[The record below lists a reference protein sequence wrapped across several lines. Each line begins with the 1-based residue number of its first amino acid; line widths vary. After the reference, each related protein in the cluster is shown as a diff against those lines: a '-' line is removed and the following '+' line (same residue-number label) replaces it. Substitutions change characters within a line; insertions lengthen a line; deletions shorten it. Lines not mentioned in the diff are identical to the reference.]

1 MTKPK
6 SPGPEALY
14 LGRQNEHTT
23 QRQHML
29 AWLESLEAAG
39 YSARSVEGYRER
51 LLPFMT
57 WCEERGLLYAPQISL
72 AVLEAYQ
79 RHLRSYRKADG
90 NTLAVGGQLSRLSA
104 VKNFFRWLLK
114 RHVILYSPAEM
125 LPLPKEEKRL
135 PAQVFSEQETRQVLQ
150 SLDTEK
156 PLGLR
161 NRAILEV
168 LWSTGIRRMEVANL
182 MLSDVD
188 FTRGVVNVRQGK
200 GKKDRVV
207 PVGHVALEWVTRY
220 LRNVRPHLT
229 QRADSRHLFVTYH
242 GKGLNRGTLTQI
254 GGETI
259 REKARIQKPGA
270 CHIFRHS
277 MATQM
282 LDNGADTR
290 HIQAILG
297 HEKLETTQVYT
308 RVAIGHLQEVHA
320 LTHPEEQDGT
330 WTDRHGSASDAVA
343 AEPQT
348 RRERNHAEMERAL
361 VSRKRSRRR

>member
-14 LGRQNEHTT
+14 LSRQNEHTT
-23 QRQHML
+23 QRRHVL

-51 LLPFMT
+51 VLPFVT

-90 NTLAVGGQLSRLSA
+90 NTLAVGGQLNRLSA
-104 VKNFFRWLLK
+104 VKNFYRWLLK

-125 LPLPKEEKRL
+125 LTLPKEEKRL
-135 PAQVFSEQETRQVLQ
+135 PAQVFSEQETRQVLG

-182 MLSDVD
+182 MLCDVD

-220 LRNVRPHLT
+220 LRDVRPRLAY
-229 QRADSRHLFVTYH
+229 RFDSGHLFITWH
-242 GKGLNRGTLTQI
+242 GKGL
-254 GGETI
+254 
-259 REKARIQKPGA
+259 
-270 CHIFRHS
+270 
-277 MATQM
+277 
-282 LDNGADTR
+282 
-290 HIQAILG
+290 
-297 HEKLETTQVYT
+297 
-308 RVAIGHLQEVHA
+308 
-320 LTHPEEQDGT
+320 
-330 WTDRHGSASDAVA
+330 
-343 AEPQT
+343 
-348 RRERNHAEMERAL
+348 
-361 VSRKRSRRR
+361 

>member
-14 LGRQNEHTT
+14 LSRQNEHTT
-23 QRQHML
+23 QRRHML

-51 LLPFMT
+51 VLPFVT
-57 WCEERGLLYAPQISL
+57 WCEERGLLYAPQVSL
-72 AVLEAYQ
+72 SVLEAYQ

-90 NTLAVGGQLSRLSA
+90 NTLAVGGQLNRLSA
-104 VKNFFRWLLK
+104 VKNFYRWLLK

-125 LPLPKEEKRL
+125 LTLPKEEKRL
-135 PAQVFSEQETRQVLQ
+135 PAQVFSEQETRQVLG

-182 MLSDVD
+182 MLCDVD

-207 PVGHVALEWVTRY
+207 PVGHVALAWVMRY
-220 LRNVRPHLT
+220 LRDVRPHLT
-229 QRADSRHLFVTYH
+229 QRADSGHLFVTYH
-242 GKGLNRGTLTQI
+242 GKGLSRGTLTQI

-297 HEKLETTQVYT
+297 HEKLETTQIYT

-320 LTHPEEQDGT
+320 LTHPEEQDET
-330 WTDRHGSASDAVA
+330 WTDRHVADAV

-361 VSRKRSRRR
+361 VSRKRHRRR